1 MISFNVSVKKFLVS
15 LFLFIAAFALNKPAN
30 THYKL
35 RLFYSFLVNSTTLTV
50 IRTTQCC
57 MLGSGEKTWQGSG
70 RKNNHGIFR
79 VRKSRIPLIR
89 FNWDSEPSKYAENPD
104 NWIFI

>member
-1 MISFNVSVKKFLVS
+1 
-15 LFLFIAAFALNKPAN
+15 
-30 THYKL
+30 
-35 RLFYSFLVNSTTLTV
+35 
-50 IRTTQCC
+50 

-89 FNWDSEPSKYAENPD
+89 FNWDSEPSEYAENPD